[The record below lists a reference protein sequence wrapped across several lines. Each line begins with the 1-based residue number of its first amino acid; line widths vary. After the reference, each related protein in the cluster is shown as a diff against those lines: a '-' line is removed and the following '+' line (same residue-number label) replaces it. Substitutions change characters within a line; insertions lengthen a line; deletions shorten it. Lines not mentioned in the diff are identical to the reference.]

1 MLEKSISLIVPI
13 YKTCSKCGETKTEDL
28 FRKHKK
34 ICKACKSLYDI
45 RYRELNK
52 EKLTQQ
58 KKEYSLKNKETK
70 RVYDIEY
77 RRKNLKKLNK
87 QRLEKYHTDI
97 NFKIRH
103 TYRNRLNSALR
114 DQNTKK
120 NKSSLAFLGCSIE
133 QVRKHL
139 ESQFQEGMTWENH
152 ATDGW
157 HIDHIIPCIS
167 FDLTKEEEIKKC
179 FHYTNLKPL
188 WAEENLSKSDKI
200 INSSPQYTYIV
211 STD

>member
-28 FRKHKK
+28 FRKNKK
-34 ICKACKSLYDI
+34 ICKACKAIYDKIYRTEKSDHLKNIKDKYWSLK
-45 RYRELNK
+45 ENK
-52 EKLTQQ
+52 ER
-58 KKEYSLKNKETK
+58 K
-70 RVYDIEY
+70 RLYDIEY

-103 TYRNRLNSALR
+103 NLRTRLNNALR
-114 DQNTKK
+114 AQNTKK
-120 NKSSLAFLGCSIE
+120 SKSSLAFLGCSIE

-157 HIDHIIPCIS
+157 HIDHIIPCVS

-188 WAEENLSKSDKI
+188 WAEENLSKSGKI
-200 INSSPQYTYIV
+200 I
-211 STD
+211 

>member
-13 YKTCSKCGETKTEDL
+13 YKTCSKCGETKSEDL
-28 FRKHKK
+28 FKTKRKV
-34 ICKACKSLYDI
+34 CKACKALYDKF
-45 RYRELNK
+45 YRKINK
-52 EKLTQQ
+52 ERISKYSKLYNEQ
-58 KKEYSLKNKETK
+58 NKETK
-70 RVYDIEY
+70 RFYDIEY

-103 TYRNRLNSALR
+103 NLRTRLNNALR
-114 DQNTKK
+114 AQKTKK
-120 NKSSLAFLGCSIE
+120 SKSSLAFLGCSIE

-157 HIDHIIPCIS
+157 HIDHIIPCVS

-188 WAEENLSKSDKI
+188 WAEENLSKRDKI
-200 INSSPQYTYIV
+200 INSSRQYTYIV

>member
-13 YKTCSKCGETKTEDL
+13 YKTCSKCGETKTENL
-28 FRKHKK
+28 FKTKRKV
-34 ICKACKSLYDI
+34 CKACKALYDVK
-45 RYRELNK
+45 YREINK
-52 EKLTQQ
+52 ERIQ
-58 KKEYSLKNKETK
+58 KYSEIYNKQTKETK
-70 RVYDIEY
+70 RLYDIEY

-103 TYRNRLNSALR
+103 NLRTRLNNALR
-114 DQNTKK
+114 AQKTKK
-120 NKSSLAFLGCSIE
+120 SKSSLAFLGCSIE

-157 HIDHIIPCIS
+157 HIDHIIPCVS
-167 FDLTKEEEIKKC
+167 FDLTKEEEIRKC

-188 WAEENLSKSDKI
+188 WAEENLSKRDKI
-200 INSSPQYTYIV
+200 I
-211 STD
+211 

>member
-13 YKTCSKCGETKTEDL
+13 YKTCSKCGETKSEDL
-28 FRKHKK
+28 FKTKRKV
-34 ICKACKSLYDI
+34 CKACKALYDKF
-45 RYRELNK
+45 YRKINK
-52 EKLTQQ
+52 ERISKYSKLYNKQ
-58 KKEYSLKNKETK
+58 NKETK
-70 RVYDIEY
+70 RFYDIEY

-103 TYRNRLNSALR
+103 NLRTRLNNALR
-114 DQNTKK
+114 AQNTKK

-157 HIDHIIPCIS
+157 HIDHIIPCVS

-188 WAEENLSKSDKI
+188 WAEENLSKRDKI
-200 INSSPQYTYIV
+200 INSSQQYTYIV